1 MSRGRGAWGSLK
13 QDRPRTEFL
22 FQAVTKALRRDPRF
36 PGLLDETGL
45 ETLWRESGV
54 VPDCRRAG

>member
-22 FQAVTKALRRDPRF
+22 FHAMTKALRF
-36 PGLLDETGL
+36 PGLLDEKGL
-45 ETLWRESGV
+45 ENFWRESGV